1 MKNPRTVMAL
11 LTGAIMLSV
20 IFTSGV
26 QAQDSPLVIE
36 NMPNIFGAGVALV
49 PDYQGSDDST
59 VGAAPFGR
67 ITFSGQERYIQ
78 LFVTE
83 LYANVIDHPFL
94 RFGPVVNYRF
104 GRDDDVE
111 DDVVKKM
118 EEIDGTIEA
127 GVFGGFTFI
136 DGANPRKRFIVSVE
150 YLQDIGG
157 EHEGYTAS
165 VSARF
170 WHPLSKAIDVSL
182 GVGATYADEDYMETY
197 FGVSPSDADRTAL
210 PVFEAD
216 GGIKDVRILPAVV
229 VHLSEFWH
237 VGVGARYQRLL
248 GDAEDSPVVDDRGSA
263 DQFMAGLAV
272 AYSW

>member
-1 MKNPRTVMAL
+1 
-11 LTGAIMLSV
+11 
-20 IFTSGV
+20 
-26 QAQDSPLVIE
+26 
-36 NMPNIFGAGVALV
+36 
-49 PDYQGSDDST
+49 
-59 VGAAPFGR
+59 
-67 ITFSGQERYIQ
+67 
-78 LFVTE
+78 
-83 LYANVIDHPFL
+83 
-94 RFGPVVNYRF
+94 
-104 GRDDDVE
+104 
-111 DDVVKKM
+111 
-118 EEIDGTIEA
+118 
-127 GVFGGFTFI
+127 
-136 DGANPRKRFIVSVE
+136 
-150 YLQDIGG
+150 
-157 EHEGYTAS
+157 
-165 VSARF
+165 
-170 WHPLSKAIDVSL
+170 LSKAIDVSL